1 MNNEKTF
8 TYTGLKLSST
18 NDVTFRALW
27 PMSSAQDGAIYGDTL
42 FRFNSDGSCKVYS
55 LPQMDKIASFILDKN
70 EVLCMHSNAVSFS
83 RDFYAENDEFPLI
96 YTNIYNNYSSAEDR
110 LVGVCGAYRIT
121 RTESGFTSKL
131 VQVIRIG
138 FADNGDLWCS
148 KNVKDVRPYGN
159 FVVDTD
165 RHQLCAFTMRD
176 EERQTRVFTFDLP
189 ALTAGIYSDV
199 YEANVV
205 TLNPE
210 DILTMFNCNYSQY
223 LQGAC
228 YYDGKIYSVEGFSNA
243 ENPAKIQVF
252 DLIERRQYA
261 SLDLFGYGIDI
272 EPELIDPYKGGFI
285 YSDGHGRTWQMDFR

>member
-1 MNNEKTF
+1 MSNEKTF
-8 TYTGLKLSST
+8 TYTGLKIGSG

-42 FRFNSDGSCKVYS
+42 FRFNSDGSCRVYA
-55 LPQMDKIASFILDKN
+55 LPSMDKTASFILDKN

-83 RDFYAENDEFPLI
+83 RDFYAEGDEFPLV
-96 YTNIYNNYSSAEDR
+96 YTNIYNNYSSAEDC
-110 LVGVCGAYRIT
+110 LAGVCGAYRIT
-121 RTESGFTSKL
+121 RTETGFASRL

-138 FADNGDLWCS
+138 FTGNSDLWCS

-159 FVVDTD
+159 FVIDTD
-165 RHQLCAFTMRD
+165 RRQLCAFTMRD
-176 EERQTRVFTFDLP
+176 EERQTRVFTFALP
-189 ALTAGIYSDV
+189 ALTDGVYSDV

-210 DILTMFNCNYSQY
+210 DILSMFNCNYSQY

-243 ENPAKIQVF
+243 ENPAKLQVF
-252 DLIERRQYA
+252 DLIGRRQYA
-261 SLDLFGYGIDI
+261 SVDLFGYGIDV
-272 EPELIDPYKGGFI
+272 EPEFIDPYKGGFI
-285 YSDGHGRTWQMDFR
+285 YSDGYGRAWEVNFP